1 MCHANE
7 APGLV
12 LTESVYLRARQAA
25 WHGDAPVWCR
35 VSPELTGQKG
45 PNWRFAARPAQGR
58 MSGLDTLPGAFMRTK
73 TLLVSLSAA
82 LALMACGKN
91 EPAAPAA
98 GAASSEQGPLVL
110 KLGHSAPLTGPQAH
124 IGKDTEYG
132 AQMAVE
138 DANAA
143 NIQLNGRTLKVELLG
158 ED

>member
-1 MCHANE
+1 
-7 APGLV
+7 
-12 LTESVYLRARQAA
+12 
-25 WHGDAPVWCR
+25 
-35 VSPELTGQKG
+35 
-45 PNWRFAARPAQGR
+45 
-58 MSGLDTLPGAFMRTK
+58 
-73 TLLVSLSAA
+73 SLSAA

-158 ED
+158 EDDQAEPKQGTVIAQKFVDARVNAVIGHMNSGTTLPASVTYANNDIPQVSASAT